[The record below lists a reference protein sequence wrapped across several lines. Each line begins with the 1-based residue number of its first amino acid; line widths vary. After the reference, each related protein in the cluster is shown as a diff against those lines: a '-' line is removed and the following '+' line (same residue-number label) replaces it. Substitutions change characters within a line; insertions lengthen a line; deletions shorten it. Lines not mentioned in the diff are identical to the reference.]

1 MEDIENMVKTTLSQI
16 EKVLSSKTVVGEPIS
31 VGDTTLIPLL
41 SVGFGFGAAGG
52 GATKADAKQ
61 VGDAPKTGT
70 SGTGGA
76 GGLRPIAIIVIDKEG
91 VRIEPIKSS
100 VAAAIEKL
108 SEKVPSVVEKIA
120 DKWGERKKE
129 Q

>member
-1 MEDIENMVKTTLSQI
+1 MEDVENMVKTTLSQI
-16 EKVLSSKTVVGEPIS
+16 EKVLSSKTVVGEPII

-52 GATKADAKQ
+52 SGKSDIKQ
-61 VGDAPKTGT
+61 VNEGLKG
-70 SGTGGA
+70 GTGGA
-76 GGLRPIAIIVIDKEG
+76 GGMRPIAVIIIDKDG

-108 SEKVPSVVEKIA
+108 SEKVPGVVEKIA

-129 Q
+129 

>member
-16 EKVLSSKTVVGEPIS
+16 EKVLSSKTVVGDPIT

-52 GATKADAKQ
+52 GKADAKDSD
-61 VGDAPKTGT
+61 DALKG
-70 SGTGGA
+70 GTGGA
-76 GGLRPIAIIVIDKEG
+76 GGMRPIAVIVIDKDG
-91 VRIEPIKSS
+91 ARIEPIKSS

-108 SEKVPSVVEKIA
+108 SEKVPGVVEKIA
-120 DKWGERKKE
+120 DKMAEKKKE
-129 Q
+129 

>member
-16 EKVLSSKTVVGEPIS
+16 EKVLSSKTVVGEPIT

-41 SVGFGFGAAGG
+41 SMGFGFGAAGG
-52 GATKADAKQ
+52 GKGDSKQ
-61 VGDAPKTGT
+61 PAEAGKV
-70 SGTGGA
+70 GTGGA
-76 GGLRPIAIIVIDKEG
+76 GGAGGMRPIAIIVIDKDG

-108 SEKVPSVVEKIA
+108 GEQVPGVVEKIA
-120 DKWGERKKE
+120 DKWGEKKKE
-129 Q
+129 

>member
-1 MEDIENMVKTTLSQI
+1 MEDIENMVKTTISQI
-16 EKVLSSKTVVGEPIS
+16 EKVLSSKTVVGEPIT

-41 SVGFGFGAAGG
+41 SMGFGFGAG
-52 GATKADAKQ
+52 GAGKSDASARP
-61 VGDAPKTGT
+61 G

-76 GGLRPIAIIVIDKEG
+76 GGMKPIAIIVVDKDG

-108 SEKVPSVVEKIA
+108 GEKVPGIVEKIA
-120 DKWGERKKE
+120 DKWGEKKKE
-129 Q
+129 

>member
-1 MEDIENMVKTTLSQI
+1 MEDIENMVRTTLNQI
-16 EKVLSSKTVVGEPIS
+16 EKVLSSKTVVGEPIT

-41 SVGFGFGAAGG
+41 SMGFGFGAAGG
-52 GATKADAKQ
+52 GARGDAKQ
-61 VGDAPKTGT
+61 ATEGVKG
-70 SGTGGA
+70 GTGGA
-76 GGLRPIAIIVIDKEG
+76 GGMRPIAIIIIDKDG

-108 SEKVPSVVEKIA
+108 SEKVPGVVEKIA

-129 Q
+129 A

>member
-1 MEDIENMVKTTLSQI
+1 MEDVENMVKTTLTQI
-16 EKVLSSKTVVGEPIS
+16 EKVLSSKTVVGEPIT

-52 GATKADAKQ
+52 GKSDARQ
-61 VGDAPKTGT
+61 QGDSGIKG
-70 SGTGGA
+70 GTGGA
-76 GGLRPIAIIVIDKEG
+76 GGMRPIAIIIIDKDG

-108 SEKVPSVVEKIA
+108 GEKVPGVVEKLA
-120 DKWGERKKE
+120 DKWGEKKKE
-129 Q
+129 A

>member
-1 MEDIENMVKTTLSQI
+1 MEDIENIVKTTLSQI
-16 EKVLSSKTVVGEPIS
+16 EKVLNSKTVVGEPIL

-41 SVGFGFGAAGG
+41 SVGFGFGAGG
-52 GATKADAKQ
+52 G
-61 VGDAPKTGT
+61 GKTDDSAHPG

-76 GGLRPIAIIVIDKEG
+76 GGMKPIAIIVIDKDG

-108 SEKVPSVVEKIA
+108 GEKVPDVMEKLS
-120 DKWGERKKE
+120 DKWGEKKKE
-129 Q
+129 

>member
-16 EKVLSSKTVVGEPIS
+16 EKVLSSKTVVGEPII
-31 VGDTTLIPLL
+31 VGETTLIPLL
-41 SVGFGFGAAGG
+41 SMGFGFGAAGG
-52 GATKADAKQ
+52 AGKADARQPNEGLK
-61 VGDAPKTGT
+61 GGTG
-70 SGTGGA
+70 GTGGA
-76 GGLRPIAIIVIDKEG
+76 GGMRPIAIIVIDKDG

-108 SEKVPSVVEKIA
+108 TEKMPGVVEKIA

-129 Q
+129 

>member
-16 EKVLSSKTVVGEPIS
+16 EKVLSSKTVVGEPIT

-41 SVGFGFGAAGG
+41 SVGFGFGAG
-52 GATKADAKQ
+52 GAGKSDAAAQ
-61 VGDAPKTGT
+61 PGG
-70 SGTGGA
+70 GTGGA
-76 GGLRPIAIIVIDKEG
+76 GGMKPIAVIVVDKDG

-108 SEKVPSVVEKIA
+108 GEKVPDVVERIA
-120 DKWGERKKE
+120 DKWGEKKKE
-129 Q
+129 